1 MAKRIRSSQHHAW
14 AVRDGR
20 RAVLAAL
27 LLIFVAA
34 ATLSDGKLLPRFVNS
49 ERFGPKP
56 ADRNPDFDLR
66 TGSILITPSDGN
78 ICERRIIDNETWRIR
93 SNGTVVCDAA
103 VTWQPEREGIY
114 TPRTRLEAI
123 RDGFVSKR

>member
-1 MAKRIRSSQHHAW
+1 MAKRIRSSKHHAW

-34 ATLSDGKLLPRFVNS
+34 ATLSDGKLLPGALTS
-49 ERFGPKP
+49 QRFGVKP
-56 ADRNPDFDLR
+56 TDRHPDADLR

-78 ICERRIIDNETWRIR
+78 ICEHRIIDNETWRIR
-93 SNGTVVCDAA
+93 SSGMVLCDAA
-103 VTWQPEREGIY
+103 VTWQPDREGTY
-114 TPRTRLEAI
+114 TPRSRLEAI

>member
-1 MAKRIRSSQHHAW
+1 MAKRIRSSMHHAW

-34 ATLSDGKLLPRFVNS
+34 ATLSDGKLLPGALTS
-49 ERFGPKP
+49 QRFGAKP

-78 ICERRIIDNETWRIR
+78 VCERRIIDNETWRIR
-93 SNGTVVCDAA
+93 SNGFVLCDSA
-103 VTWQPEREGIY
+103 VTWQPDRDGSH
-114 TPRTRLEAI
+114 TPKSRIEAI